1 MGRSESKQISK
12 DSAGKSAEDQARAG
26 AAFDSTVNSIN
37 KYSSNLDNFMKFGRA
52 TYGDNGEYM
61 RDQNTIATG
70 AAKAGANKV
79 GADLATNAMRT
90 GDNTANYAPAVATA
104 QRDASQDLT
113 QTLANADASRL
124 QQLTNI
130 NQYGVQAS
138 ALPAQVQ
145 SSLYGTSLGGS
156 NSAAGTAAS
165 ASAAAPGF
173 FDEFGN
179 SIIGAAGTVAKGFT
193 PHG

>member
-12 DSAGKSAEDQARAG
+12 DSAGQSAEDQKRAG
-26 AAFDSTVNSIN
+26 AAYDSTVDSIN
-37 KYSSNLDNFMKFGRA
+37 KYSSNLDNFMRFGRQ
-52 TYGDNGEYM
+52 TYGANGEYA
-61 RDQNTIATG
+61 RDQNTISTG

-90 GDNTANYAPAVATA
+90 GANTANYAPAVATA

-113 QTLANADASRL
+113 QTLASADADRL
-124 QQLTNI
+124 SKLTAI

-138 ALPAQVQ
+138 SLPSSVY

-156 NSAAGTAAS
+156 NAAAGTAAS
-165 ASAAAPGF
+165 AAAASPGF
-173 FDEFGN
+173 MDEFGKDL
-179 SIIGAAGTVAKGFT
+179 SSGIGAAAGAAGAVL
-193 PHG
+193 